1 MSVSLANKVAVSSK
15 IANQSFF
22 ENLNRIKAEFPFDNR
37 VTLIHCPTFNF
48 DSFNVEVAKNRAY
61 YAYPPTGLQCLK
73 AVLLDLGIQV
83 DILDLNFFHSGS
95 IKI

>member
-22 ENLNRIKAEFPFDNR
+22 ENLNRIKAEFPFDNK

-48 DSFNVEVAKNRAY
+48 DSFNVEVAKKQ
-61 YAYPPTGLQCLK
+61 GLLRLPSNWTAMSKGRSFGFGCFRSTSL
-73 AVLLDLGIQV
+73 I
-83 DILDLNFFHSGS
+83 
-95 IKI
+95 